1 MKKLIITGNVGKD
14 AESRAD
20 QTGNIFVT
28 FSVGVSVGTK
38 QNPKT
43 DWVEVSCNGK
53 LADLAKIYVK
63 KGMKVLIEGYP
74 TATAYINKENKPVAS
89 LRLYANNLEFL
100 SSKQEDVNKVE
111 DIGSPMFN
119 LSDINHG
126 ASSES
131 HAASNE
137 LKVDDIPF

>member
-20 QTGNIFVT
+20 QNGNIFVT

-53 LADLAKIYVK
+53 LADLAKIYIK

-100 SSKQEDVNKVE
+100 SSKQEDGNKVE
-111 DIGSPMFN
+111 DVGMPMFN
-119 LSDINHG
+119 LSDINPV
-126 ASSES
+126 ASNES
-131 HAASNE
+131 HE